1 MRCHMREGHLQ
12 YLKQLESDL
21 IECGDD
27 NSQAGASPESSTNRK
42 NEAISCELGI
52 RYPTLQAIMS
62 GKKNI
67 QTTKV
72 NSLNIYIVTYMI

>member
-1 MRCHMREGHLQ
+1 MREGHLQ
-12 YLKQLESDL
+12 YLRQLESDL

-27 NSQAGASPESSTNRK
+27 DSGDRPASSEIRK

>member
-27 NSQAGASPESSTNRK
+27 DSVDRPASSANHK
-42 NEAISCELGI
+42 NEAISCELVI

-72 NSLNIYIVTYMI
+72 NSLNIIIYIL